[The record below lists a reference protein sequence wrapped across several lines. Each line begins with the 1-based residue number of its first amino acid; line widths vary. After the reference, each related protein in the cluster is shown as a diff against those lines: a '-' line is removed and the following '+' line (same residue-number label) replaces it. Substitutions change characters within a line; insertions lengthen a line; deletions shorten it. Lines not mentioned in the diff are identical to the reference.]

1 MFVFGGVSTI
11 RQVLEFGLTGGIG
24 TGKST
29 VSALLV
35 ERGATII
42 DADAIVRELQMSGKQ
57 VFDMMVDR
65 WGPKIVNE
73 QGELDRTLV
82 AEIVFSDQGELD
94 ALNAMVHPAV
104 AAETD
109 ARLAA
114 LDRERAI
121 VVHDIPLLVQPG
133 GELLTTREISGWA
146 GIIVVDLAP
155 EVAVERVA
163 EARGLSEEDVRAR
176 QAKQAT
182 REERLAV
189 ADFVVDNTGD
199 LSALEAEVD
208 RCWDW
213 MLAGG
218 AHESEGGA

>member
-82 AEIVFSDQGELD
+82 AEIVFCDQGELD